1 MASPG
6 CRIPGFEPPRG
17 ARDRTLRT
25 VIPRVGRRLSGRLCN
40 KLGRAH
46 GGGDSVTTSLMIMCA
61 RVRAV
66 WQIPPLMNCIMIA
79 TAGKTPA
86 TLPRHCRAPVPA
98 PTSSVAARTARQDR
112 RSGSGTRRYIRHH
125 RNAIACRATRCRQP
139 QETSTHTHEGGHPCT
154 IGGAPLYTRYSCVSR
169 GACNAHPASSAAGT
183 RAIPPAA
190 TRGRQ
195 VLGKIN
201 LPPQHCSRVTST
213 RPSQERARA
222 RHKLVHARARRF
234 HLSSRTEKEHLRGAS
249 PCGLLGFRVGPQ
261 RASHGARNYPSR
273 PPRENLVATPRYG
286 RQAGA
291 RAVRAHAHWTQ
302 EQSPRVFFVGKA
314 AAWHAA
320 HPAARTHS

>member
-1 MASPG
+1 
-6 CRIPGFEPPRG
+6 
-17 ARDRTLRT
+17 
-25 VIPRVGRRLSGRLCN
+25 
-40 KLGRAH
+40 
-46 GGGDSVTTSLMIMCA
+46 MCA

-222 RHKLVHARARRF
+222 RHKLVHARARRL

-291 RAVRAHAHWTQ
+291 RAVRAHAHWT
-302 EQSPRVFFVGKA
+302 
-314 AAWHAA
+314 
-320 HPAARTHS
+320 